1 MVTHNPSITTL
12 MNPIMYDKSK
22 IYLEEFSKYVIMQPF
37 PFVVDLKKSK
47 GMWIHT
53 VDGDDLFDWCGYY
66 GSRLIGH
73 NHPKMFEADY
83 IETLIYA
90 ANNKMANP
98 DFLTPECVA
107 YYRKLYELAPDCMKN
122 DKLEI
127 YAVNSGAEAIENM
140 MKYFINLYDAKM
152 AAKNKS
158 VGAKRV
164 IYFDQAF
171 HGRTIFTLNITK
183 LSHVPVINRNF
194 EHMTVDNIK
203 VPFPAINNDQPESL
217 NIEVV
222 NESIAAIRKEIEAA
236 PDEIVGII
244 VEPIQGAG
252 GHRATYPYFFQELS
266 KIAHEFDISLGF
278 DEVQTAG
285 GQTGTFFSVDSYNL
299 PYPPQAIA
307 TGKKLANG
315 VIYMLYPME
324 DMGILD
330 STWGGNLADMVRF
343 CQEMKVVE
351 EEHLLEQIPRKTE
364 VLLKGLEALKHKYP
378 HKIRNIRGMGLYQ
391 GISLC
396 NPKHLTKLIEYAQ
409 DHEKLILL
417 EAGTDSIRF
426 RPPMDVTV
434 AEIELM
440 LMILDRCLGVLD

>member
-1 MVTHNPSITTL
+1 
-12 MNPIMYDKSK
+12 MYEKSK
-22 IYLEEFSKYVIMQPF
+22 QYLDEFSKYVIMQPF
-37 PFVVDLKKSK
+37 PFVVDLKNSH

-53 VDGDDLFDWCGYY
+53 VDGDELFDWCGYY
-66 GSRLIGH
+66 GSKFIGH
-73 NHPKMFEADY
+73 NHPKMFEPEY
-83 IETLIYA
+83 VEKLVYA

-98 DFLTPECVA
+98 DFLTPECVE
-107 YYRKLYELAPDCMKN
+107 YYRKLYSLAPRCMTN
-122 DKLEI
+122 PDLEI

-140 MKYFINLYDAKM
+140 LKYFINLYDAKM
-152 AAKNKS
+152 HAKGKP
-158 VGAKRV
+158 VGVKRM

-194 EHMTVDNIK
+194 AHMTVDNIK
-203 VPFPAINNDQPESL
+203 VPFPAIDNDRPEAENMQVIHESL
-217 NIEVV
+217 AEIRRQIE
-222 NESIAAIRKEIEAA
+222 IA

-285 GQTGTFFSVDSYNL
+285 GQTGTFFAVDSFDL
-299 PYPPQAIA
+299 PYPPTGIA
-307 TGKKLANG
+307 SGKKLANG
-315 VIYMLYPME
+315 VVYMHHPMT
-324 DMGILD
+324 DLGILD
-330 STWGGNLADMVRF
+330 STWGGNLADMIRF

-351 EEHLLEQIPRKTE
+351 ENHLQEQIPQKAA
-364 VLLKGLEALKHKYP
+364 LLLEGMHELRQKHSD
-378 HKIRNIRGMGLYQ
+378 KIRNVRGMGLYQ
-391 GISLC
+391 GFSLVK
-396 NPKHLTKLIEYAQ
+396 PGHQAKLVEYAQ

-426 RPPMDVTV
+426 RPTMDVTEE
-434 AEIELM
+434 EIKTM
-440 LMILDRCLGVLD
+440 LGILDKCLAMLD